1 MGKLPS
7 QNGFYMPAEQE
18 RHEGTWLRWPHEK
31 INKGYQMRLEHI
43 WLAMTEALYQN
54 ETGHLMVIDD
64 PSKEHIVK
72 KEHSNLND
80 NMENK

>member
-1 MGKLPS
+1 
-7 QNGFYMPAEQE
+7 
-18 RHEGTWLRWPHEK
+18 
-31 INKGYQMRLEHI
+31 MRLEHI